1 MRKGTRMK
9 SISLLT
15 LAAGAALTALTT
27 VAFAAGDPAAG
38 EKVFAKCK
46 ACHQVGETAKNAIAP
61 ELNGIDGRKAGA
73 AEGYNYSEA
82 MKNSGITWDEAVFL
96 EFIKNPKAKV
106 PGTKMVFQGLPS
118 QKDAENVWAYLSS
131 FGADGKKK

>member
-1 MRKGTRMK
+1 MK
-9 SISLLT
+9 TISLLT
-15 LAAGAALTALTT
+15 FVASVALAASAGHAL
-27 VAFAAGDPAAG
+27 AGDAAAG

-46 ACHQVGETAKNAIAP
+46 ACHQVGETAKNAVGP
-61 ELNGIDGRKAGA
+61 NLNGVAGRKAGS

-82 MKNSGITWDEAVFL
+82 MKGSGLTWDEATFK

-106 PGTKMVFQGLPS
+106 AGTKMVFQGLAAE
-118 QKDAENVWAYLSS
+118 KDGDDVWAYLSS

>member
-1 MRKGTRMK
+1 MK
-9 SISLLT
+9 TISLLT
-15 LAAGAALTALTT
+15 FAASVAFAASAGT
-27 VAFAAGDPAAG
+27 AFAAGDAAAG

-46 ACHQVGETAKNAIAP
+46 ACHQVGEGAKNAVAP
-61 ELNGIDGRKAGA
+61 ELNGVDGRKAGS

-82 MKNSGITWDEAVFL
+82 MKNSGITWDAASFK

-106 PGTKMVFQGLPS
+106 PGTKMIFQGLAS
-118 QKDAENVWAYLSS
+118 EGDQDNVWAYLAQ

>member
-1 MRKGTRMK
+1 MK

-15 LAAGAALTALTT
+15 VAVG
-27 VAFAAGDPAAG
+27 VAFSAMAGSAMAAGDPAAG

-46 ACHQVGETAKNAIAP
+46 ACHQVGETAKNAVAP
-61 ELNGIDGRKAGA
+61 ELNGINGRKSAV
-73 AEGYNYSEA
+73 AEGYNYSDA
-82 MKNSGITWDEAVFL
+82 LKGASLTWDDATFK

-106 PGTKMVFQGLPS
+106 PGTKMIFQGLPS
-118 QKDAENVWAYLSS
+118 EKDSDDVWAYLSQ

>member
-1 MRKGTRMK
+1 MK

-15 LAAGAALTALTT
+15 LVAG
-27 VAFAAGDPAAG
+27 VAFSALAGSAMAAGDPAAG

-46 ACHQVGETAKNAIAP
+46 ACHQVGETAKNAVAP
-61 ELNGIDGRKAGA
+61 ELNGINGRKAAA
-73 AEGYNYSEA
+73 AEGYNYSDA
-82 MKNSGITWDEAVFL
+82 MKGAGLTWDDATFK

-106 PGTKMVFQGLPS
+106 PGTKMIFQGLAS
-118 QKDAENVWAYLSS
+118 DKDQDDVWAYLSQ

>member
-1 MRKGTRMK
+1 MK
-9 SISLLT
+9 TISLLT
-15 LAAGAALTALTT
+15 FAASVAFAASAGQ
-27 VAFAAGDPAAG
+27 AFAAGDAAAG

-46 ACHQVGETAKNAIAP
+46 ACHQVGEGAKNAVAP
-61 ELNGIDGRKAGA
+61 ELNGVDGRKAGT

-82 MKNSGITWDEAVFL
+82 MKGSGITWDAASFK

-106 PGTKMVFQGLPS
+106 PGTKMIFQGLAS
-118 QKDAENVWAYLSS
+118 EGDQDNVWAYLAQ